1 MIIKQKSQ
9 IDKRNR
15 GGFHDLPKALF
26 LKGIDPLY
34 VPIKLIRIYSL
45 NKFHL
50 SIFELSYSQSSAFRI

>member
-9 IDKRNR
+9 INKRNR
-15 GGFHDLPKALF
+15 GGFHDLF
-26 LKGIDPLY
+26 LNGIDPLY